1 MICCC
6 SWSVGVYF
14 CFVSFTSM
22 CLSFSF
28 AGLPCPSFLFIY
40 LFIRTNGS
48 TNVRVSVSVC
58 VVYSIVIVCLPLAP
72 SNHFDGHVTHLLC
85 STEIYVDIFLH
96 VFGTFFRLL
105 SIPSYYFYDCII
117 RDFNLLFLFFVF
129 VDVIVGA
136 DDNR

>member
-1 MICCC
+1 MLQQL
-6 SWSVGVYF
+6 VGR
-14 CFVSFTSM
+14 CI
-22 CLSFSF
+22 
-28 AGLPCPSFLFIY
+28 FLFRLIHINVSLVLVRRASMPIISIY
-40 LFIRTNGS
+40 LFIYSNKWFNECPCFG
-48 TNVRVSVSVC
+48 VCVC